1 MRVGLIADK
10 WLGQKVF
17 EDLNADFEVAYVLCP
32 KGAAG
37 LRAAAGG
44 ASVPV
49 WPVAGAI
56 PGGLD
61 LAPVDLLVSV
71 HSFAKVPDR
80 MIASARAAVGYHPS
94 LLPLFRGRNA
104 VEDALAAGQ
113 RVTGGTVYHLTPEMD
128 GGPVAFQDW
137 CFVETGDTA
146 SSLWRRALAPMGR
159 ELISRAAHHMDQH
172 GFIPAE
178 DQERLDPGAMRAA

>member
-1 MRVGLIADK
+1 MRIGLIADK

-32 KGAAG
+32 KSAAS

-49 WPVAGAI
+49 WPVDAAI
-56 PGGLD
+56 PVGLD
-61 LAPVDLLVSV
+61 LSPVDLLVSV
-71 HSFAKVPDR
+71 HSFARVPDTF
-80 MIASARAAVGYHPS
+80 ISSARTAIGYHPS
-94 LLPLFRGRNA
+94 LLPLYRGRNA

-137 CFVETGDTA
+137 CFVETGDSA
-146 SSLWRRALAPMGR
+146 SSLWRRSLAPMGR
-159 ELISRAAHHMDQH
+159 DLISRAAHHLEQH

-178 DQERLDPGAMRAA
+178 DQENSVPGTARAA

>member
-32 KGAAG
+32 RGAAG
-37 LRAAAGG
+37 LLAAAGG

-49 WPVAGAI
+49 WPVTGRI
-56 PGGLD
+56 LD
-61 LAPVDLLVSV
+61 GMDLPPIDLLISV
-71 HSFAKVPDR
+71 HSFAKVPDQ
-80 MIASARAAVGYHPS
+80 MIASARAAIGYHPS
-94 LLPLFRGRNA
+94 LLPLFRGRYA

-113 RVTGGTVYHLTPEMD
+113 RVTGGTVYHLTSCID
-128 GGPVAFQDW
+128 SGPVAFQDW

-146 SSLWRRALAPMGR
+146 RGLWRRALAPMGR
-159 ELISRAAHHMDQH
+159 ELISRAAHHLDQH

-178 DQERLDPGAMRAA
+178 DQEELDPGFMRAS